1 MTTNAVPTKTV
12 TTKDSENKDS
22 NNKERDNKER
32 DNKKR
37 DNNDS
42 ELFVHRHRTFYHTV
56 HKNLKKHDHGLG

>member
-1 MTTNAVPTKTV
+1 MTTNAVTTKTV

-22 NNKERDNKER
+22 NNKER

>member
-1 MTTNAVPTKTV
+1 MTTNAVTTKTV

-22 NNKERDNKER
+22 NNKERDNKE
-32 DNKKR
+32 R

>member
-1 MTTNAVPTKTV
+1 MTTNAVTTKTV
-12 TTKDSENKDS
+12 TTKNSENKDS
-22 NNKERDNKER
+22 NNKER

>member
-1 MTTNAVPTKTV
+1 MTTNAVTTKTV

-22 NNKERDNKER
+22 NNKERDNK
-32 DNKKR
+32 KR

-42 ELFVHRHRTFYHTV
+42 ELFVRRHRTFYHTV